1 MTIFLVMLTTK
12 SSTLQFVQTYRHPDG
27 KDGIASS
34 VGQGNQLLT
43 WSGLLSAYMVGMSC
57 QISPVPADVLQASP
71 LQCVEGAEHT
81 LHCFQT
87 KTRLM
92 FSVLTTAGFKL
103 NQDIF
108 HELYLAYADYML
120 KHPSYTIDDTGAG
133 QPINDKTYPD
143 FCAAVDAIVARF
155 RA

>member
-43 WSGLLSAYMVGMSC
+43 WSGL
-57 QISPVPADVLQASP
+57 P